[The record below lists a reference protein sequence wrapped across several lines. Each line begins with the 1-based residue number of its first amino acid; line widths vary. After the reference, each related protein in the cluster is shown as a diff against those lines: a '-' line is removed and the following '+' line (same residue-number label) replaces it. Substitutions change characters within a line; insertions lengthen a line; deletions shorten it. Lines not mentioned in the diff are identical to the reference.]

1 MKQPLKIGVGVKV
14 NALFALGVVAAALAS
29 GLLLFFRYV
38 ESIDERVNE
47 RLRAGAYAAA
57 AALDPG
63 QVAALDASGDR
74 SDAYRDGWR
83 RLRRLKEEL
92 DLTYLYLIIRNEQ
105 GDYVF
110 TYDTGDN
117 PDVVAFPQGD
127 SYRYEWGDWVP
138 RERRIGEARQDD
150 RDTHWL
156 KYEEVPIEVPAA
168 FDSGQPG
175 IIPEYTDEYGTF
187 RSYFYPIEHE
197 GRVVALVGADLDVSR
212 IAKTRFEALGL
223 LGIGAVISLI
233 IMLAASA
240 LIRRIVI
247 SPLRKLKN
255 ATSAAAEGDLR
266 AIEWAKSGDEIGE
279 LAQDFS
285 AMLARWAGVVM
296 DIKAAANR
304 LLERAA
310 ALRAGAI
317 ALNAGAEMQI
327 GAASDV
333 SAAVAQ
339 LAAGSAR
346 SSANADS
353 AQRAAEATAAETR
366 SGAEAVRETLQAMRD
381 IAARNAV
388 VEEIAAETHLLS
400 VNAAIEAARAGGEG
414 GGFIVVA
421 EEIRKLAAACARAAQ
436 EISALSGGGISVAE
450 RAAAAL
456 DDVLP
461 GIDRNVSHVQE
472 IARSSAEQL
481 EAAEAIRSAVSR
493 LEQVISVNTAY
504 SREVRGVQTEII
516 GSISELKNALAYF
529 RENDASSDKGGP
541 ATAAPRV

>member
-1 MKQPLKIGVGVKV
+1 MKLPFTFGVGVKV

-29 GLLLFFRYV
+29 GLLLFFRYI
-38 ESIDERVNE
+38 ESIDERVND
-47 RLRAGAYAAA
+47 RLQAGAYAAT
-57 AALDPG
+57 AALESA
-63 QVAALDASGDR
+63 QVAGLDAGGDR

-83 RLRRLKEEL
+83 RLRRLKEALE
-92 DLTYLYLIIRNEQ
+92 LTYLYLIIRDEQ
-105 GDYVF
+105 GDFVF
-110 TYDTGDN
+110 TYDTGDD
-117 PDVVAFPQGD
+117 PDVVAYPQGD
-127 SYRYEWGDWVP
+127 EYRYEWGDWVP
-138 RERRIGEARQDD
+138 RERRIGEATQDD
-150 RDTHWL
+150 RDTHWR
-156 KYEEVPIEVPAA
+156 KYEQVPPEVPAA

-175 IIPEYTDEYGTF
+175 FIPEYTDEYGTF
-187 RSYFYPIEHE
+187 RSFFYPIEHE
-197 GRVVALVGADLDVSR
+197 GRVIALVGADLDVSR
-212 IAKTRFEALGL
+212 IYRSRLEALGL
-223 LGIGAVISLI
+223 LAIGAVISVV

-247 SPLRKLKN
+247 APLRKLKT
-255 ATSAAAEGDLR
+255 ATSAAAEGDMR
-266 AIEWAKSGDEIGE
+266 TIRWTGGRDEIGE
-279 LAQDFS
+279 LAEDFS
-285 AMLARWAGVVM
+285 AMLGRWSAVVE

-304 LLERAA
+304 LLDRAA

-333 SAAVAQ
+333 SAAVAE

-346 SSANADS
+346 SSTNADS

-436 EISALSGGGISVAE
+436 EISELSDGGISIAE

-461 GIDRNVSHVQE
+461 GIDSNVRHVQE

-529 RENDASSDKGGP
+529 RETDA
-541 ATAAPRV
+541 

>member
-1 MKQPLKIGVGVKV
+1 MKAPFKIGVGVKV

-38 ESIDERVNE
+38 ESIDERVND
-47 RLRAGAYAAA
+47 RLRAGAYAVA
-57 AALDPG
+57 AALDPA
-63 QVAALDASGDR
+63 QVAALNASGDR

-83 RLRRLKEEL
+83 RLRRLKEAL
-92 DLTYLYLIIRNEQ
+92 DLTYLYLIVRDEQ

-110 TYDTGDN
+110 TYDTGDD
-117 PDVVAFPQGD
+117 PDVIAYPQGD
-127 SYRYEWGDWVP
+127 AYRYEWGDWVP
-138 RERRIGEARQDD
+138 RERRIGEATQDD
-150 RDTHWL
+150 RDTHWR
-156 KYEEVPIEVPAA
+156 KYEQVPVEVPAA

-175 IIPEYTDEYGTF
+175 IIPEYTDEFGTF

-197 GRVVALVGADLDVSR
+197 GRVIALVGADLDVSQIGRSR
-212 IAKTRFEALGL
+212 IEALGL
-223 LGIGAVISLI
+223 LGIGAVISVI

-247 SPLRKLKN
+247 SPLRKLKR

-266 AIEWAKSGDEIGE
+266 AIELATSGDEIGE
-279 LAQDFS
+279 LAEDFS
-285 AMLARWAGVVM
+285 AMLARWSAVVQ
-296 DIKAAANR
+296 DIKSAANR

-333 SAAVAQ
+333 SAAVAE

-436 EISALSGGGISVAE
+436 EISALSDGGISIAE

-461 GIDRNVSHVQE
+461 GIDRNVRHVQE

-529 RENDASSDKGGP
+529 RDG
-541 ATAAPRV
+541 AAPGDEARSER